1 MELVLLTTSILF
13 LILGVVLGYPLFFKP
28 KKAVGPFRK
37 IHNETKLANSNIGPL
52 KSVFKF
58 AIVFLVLAMMT
69 VIIAGAGNLE
79 FYKEAYSILAGLATI
94 LILLIL

>member
-1 MELVLLTTSILF
+1 MELVLLTTTILF
-13 LILGVVLGYPLFFKP
+13 SILGVVLGYPLFFKP
-28 KKAVGPFRK
+28 KKIHGPYRRL
-37 IHNETKLANSNIGPL
+37 HNESKIVISNLGPI

-58 AIVFLVLAMMT
+58 AIIFLVMAMIT
-69 VIIAGAGNLE
+69 VIIIGAQNLE